1 MSLNRSLQRLGAALV
16 LFTPQFLYDA
26 LPDIIVSPHYRHGTT
41 LMFGT
46 LLCFIAVLCAVN
58 VAYLDKRGAK
68 IIGSQKKYQ
77 HFGYSKFFC

>member
-1 MSLNRSLQRLGAALV
+1 MSLSLCMQRLYSALA

-26 LPDIIVSPHYRHGTT
+26 LTDIIVSHYYRHGTT

-46 LLCFIAVLCAVN
+46 LLCLIAVLCALS

-68 IIGSQKKYQ
+68 IIGRKPIARKTSA
-77 HFGYSKFFC
+77 FWI